1 MTRKTS
7 YDQAT
12 MTMRLIQENS
22 ELRHQLTARYCD
34 DRFEKAMIEIQKA
47 RQETNH
53 EFLEMR
59 KDTQHAF
66 EVMHKETQHEFSKVR
81 NDIAGL
87 RVEMQNVE
95 KRMLQHYHYAMLL
108 IVPTVLALLT
118 PFFKLVGEW
127 LTQQ

>member
-1 MTRKTS
+1 MEVFMTRKTG

-12 MTMRLIQENS
+12 MTMRLVQENS

-34 DRFEKAMIEIQKA
+34 DRFDKAMLEIQKS
-47 RQETNH
+47 RQETQH
-53 EFLEMR
+53 EFSEMR
-59 KDTQHAF
+59 KD
-66 EVMHKETQHEFSKVR
+66 TQHEFSKVR

-118 PFFKLVGEW
+118 PLFKLVGEW
-127 LTQQ
+127 LSQQ